1 MNLPI
6 LPIGN
11 RLRPRI
17 NPIRNFQNS
26 QAMSNN
32 SNTSLP
38 SSFMGS
44 REPNVTKQI
53 ITEIEDRHKFM
64 DLLRVNPGLIIIKL
78 GAAWCKPCHRIR
90 DVVHGYFAQ
99 TQDDVL
105 CCDLDVDDNFDV
117 YAYLKSKRMFEGIP
131 TLLAYKAGN
140 QTFLP
145 DQQVTGANPQAL
157 QEFFNACDMHA
168 ADVRANRIP
177 RTIPPR

>member
-6 LPIGN
+6 LPIGQ

-17 NPIRNFQNS
+17 NPIQNFRNS
-26 QAMSNN
+26 LMS
-32 SNTSLP
+32 S
-38 SSFMGS
+38 SSFTSPSFEPTSGS
-44 REPNVTKQI
+44 SEITKNI

-64 DLLRVNPGLIIIKL
+64 DLLRVNPGLLIIKL
-78 GAAWCKPCHRIR
+78 GAVWCKPCHRIK
-90 DVVHGYFAQ
+90 DAVHGYFAQ
-99 TQDDVL
+99 TDDDVI

-157 QEFFNACDMHA
+157 QEFFQMCDAHIH
-168 ADVRANRIP
+168 DVRTNRIS
-177 RTIPPR
+177 RTLPKR